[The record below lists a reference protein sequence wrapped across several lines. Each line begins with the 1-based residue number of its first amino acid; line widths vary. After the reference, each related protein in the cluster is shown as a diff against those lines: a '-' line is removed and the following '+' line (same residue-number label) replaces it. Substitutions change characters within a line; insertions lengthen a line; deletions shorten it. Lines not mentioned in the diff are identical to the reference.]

1 MSCGT
6 KNPPG
11 KIMETNNTLKKENR
25 NIKLYIITAVF
36 VAVLLIIQFI
46 AHRITPFMRD
56 DLWYSTNLVTGEK
69 VRSLGDIIESQ
80 IWHYFNW
87 GGRSI
92 NHALLQAVLA
102 TGEVAADVFNIL
114 ATIILGFVIF
124 KTARAKNP
132 LMYLLCEA
140 LIVAFNA
147 SLFFSML
154 WESGSVNYLYSTSWI
169 LLYVMVILKEMDFK
183 SEKTSKA
190 GIAEYFWIIPL
201 ALIAGW
207 STENMGPTCF
217 VLTVGVIIFLAIK
230 KKKIPFYLYEGA
242 FLTLVGSALL
252 ILAPGNF
259 VRNQFVEK
267 ASFMSI
273 IRGRIDSFLLSGC
286 GFLLPSFLFAII
298 LLVIQIYI
306 IKEIKPRDIALFAF
320 AVIAQGAMILSP
332 AYPQRAS
339 FGIMCVL
346 ITYIVSVIARL
357 YDNHKK
363 MRPMLILLTSSFVLY
378 AIIKICSEIIFPAV

>member
-56 DLWYSTNLVTGEK
+56 DLWYATNLVTGEK
-69 VRSLGDIIESQ
+69 VKSLGDIIESQ

-102 TGEVAADVFNIL
+102 SGEVVADIFNIL
-114 ATIILGFVIF
+114 ATFILGFVIF

-169 LLYVMVILKEMDFK
+169 LLYVLVILKEMDF
-183 SEKTSKA
+183 ESKEVTNA
-190 GIAEYFWIIPL
+190 GKAEYFWIIPL

-267 ASFMSI
+267 ASLSDI
-273 IRGRIDSFLLSGC
+273 IRGRIDTFLISSADY
-286 GFLLPSFLFAII
+286 LLPSFLFALI
-298 LLVIQIYI
+298 LLIIQIYI
-306 IKEIKPRDIALFAF
+306 LKEIKPRDIALFSF
-320 AVIAQGAMILSP
+320 AVIAQGAMFLSP
-332 AYPQRAS
+332 TYPQRAS

-346 ITYIVSVIARL
+346 ITYIVSVISSL
-357 YDNHKK
+357 FENHKK
-363 MRPMLILLTSSFVLY
+363 TKPLLILLTASMFLY
-378 AIIKICSEIIFPAV
+378 AVIKVCTEIIFPAV

>member
-1 MSCGT
+1 MNT
-6 KNPPG
+6 AKNS
-11 KIMETNNTLKKENR
+11 KNS
-25 NIKLYIITAVF
+25 YIILTVIG
-36 VAVLLIIQFI
+36 VAILLILQFI
-46 AHRITPFMRD
+46 AHRMTPFMRD
-56 DLWYSTNLVTGEK
+56 DLWYATNLVTGEK
-69 VRSLGDIIESQ
+69 VSSVSDIIESQ

-102 TGEVAADVFNIL
+102 SGEVAADIFNLL
-114 ATIILGFVIF
+114 ATIILGFAIY
-124 KTARAKNP
+124 KTSRAKNP
-132 LMYLLCEA
+132 LMFLLCEA

-169 LLYVMVILKEMDFK
+169 LLYVAVIIKELDLDIIK
-183 SEKTSKA
+183 EGDSKGKT
-190 GIAEYFWIIPL
+190 IAKCIWIIPL

-217 VLTVGVIIFLAIK
+217 VLTVGVIIFLAVK
-230 KKKIPFYLYEGA
+230 KRKIPIFLFEGA
-242 FLTLVGSALL
+242 LMTLIGSAVL

-267 ASFMSI
+267 ASLINI
-273 IRGRIDSFLLSGC
+273 IRARIDSFLMSGC

-346 ITYIVSVIARL
+346 ITYIVSVISKL
-357 YDNHKK
+357 FEKNKK
-363 MRPMLILLTSSFVLY
+363 IGWLFVALASSMFLKAVIMILT
-378 AIIKICSEIIFPAV
+378 EIIFPAV

>member
-56 DLWYSTNLVTGEK
+56 DLWYATNLVTGEK
-69 VRSLGDIIESQ
+69 VKSLGDIIESQ

-102 TGEVAADVFNIL
+102 SGEVVADIFNIL
-114 ATIILGFVIF
+114 ATFILGFVIF

-169 LLYVMVILKEMDFK
+169 LLYVLVILTEMDF
-183 SEKTSKA
+183 ESKEVTNA
-190 GIAEYFWIIPL
+190 GKAEYFWIIPL

-267 ASFMSI
+267 ASLSDI
-273 IRGRIDSFLLSGC
+273 IRGRIDTFLISSADY
-286 GFLLPSFLFAII
+286 LLPSFLFALI
-298 LLVIQIYI
+298 LLIIQIYI
-306 IKEIKPRDIALFAF
+306 LKEIKPRDIALFSF
-320 AVIAQGAMILSP
+320 AVIAQGAMFLSP
-332 AYPQRAS
+332 TYPQRAS

-346 ITYIVSVIARL
+346 ITYIVSVISSL
-357 YDNHKK
+357 FENHKK
-363 MRPMLILLTSSFVLY
+363 TKPLLILLTASMFLY
-378 AIIKICSEIIFPAV
+378 AVIKVCTEIIFPAV

>member
-1 MSCGT
+1 
-6 KNPPG
+6 
-11 KIMETNNTLKKENR
+11 METNNTLKKENR

-169 LLYVMVILKEMDFK
+169 LLYVMVILKEMDFQA
-183 SEKTSKA
+183 EETTKTKK
-190 GIAEYFWIIPL
+190 AEYFWIIPL

-273 IRGRIDSFLLSGC
+273 IRARIDSFLLSGC

-298 LLVIQIYI
+298 LLVILIYI
-306 IKEIKPRDIALFAF
+306 IKDIKPRDIALFAF
-320 AVIAQGAMILSP
+320 AVIA
-332 AYPQRAS
+332 
-339 FGIMCVL
+339 
-346 ITYIVSVIARL
+346 
-357 YDNHKK
+357 
-363 MRPMLILLTSSFVLY
+363 
-378 AIIKICSEIIFPAV
+378 

>member
-56 DLWYSTNLVTGEK
+56 DLWYATNLVTGEK
-69 VRSLGDIIESQ
+69 VKSLGDIIESQ

-102 TGEVAADVFNIL
+102 SGEVVADIFNIL
-114 ATIILGFVIF
+114 ATFILGFVIF

-169 LLYVMVILKEMDFK
+169 LLYVLVILKEMDF
-183 SEKTSKA
+183 ESKEVTNA
-190 GIAEYFWIIPL
+190 GKAEYFWIIPL

-267 ASFMSI
+267 ASLSDI
-273 IRGRIDSFLLSGC
+273 IRGRIDTFLISSADY
-286 GFLLPSFLFAII
+286 LLPSFLFALI
-298 LLVIQIYI
+298 LLIIQIYVL
-306 IKEIKPRDIALFAF
+306 KEIKPRDIALFSF
-320 AVIAQGAMILSP
+320 AVIAQGAMFLSP
-332 AYPQRAS
+332 TYPQRAS

-346 ITYIVSVIARL
+346 ITYIVSVISSL
-357 YDNHKK
+357 FENHKK
-363 MRPMLILLTSSFVLY
+363 TKPLLILLTASMFLY
-378 AIIKICSEIIFPAV
+378 AVIKVCTEIIFPAV

>member
-56 DLWYSTNLVTGEK
+56 DLWYATNLVTGEK
-69 VRSLGDIIESQ
+69 VKSLGDIIESQ

-102 TGEVAADVFNIL
+102 SGEVVADIFNIL
-114 ATIILGFVIF
+114 ATFILGFVIF

-169 LLYVMVILKEMDFK
+169 LLYVLVILKEMDF
-183 SEKTSKA
+183 ESKEVTNA
-190 GIAEYFWIIPL
+190 GKAEYFWIIPL

-217 VLTVGVIIFLAIK
+217 VLTVGTIIFLAVK
-230 KKKIPFYLYEGA
+230 KKKIPFFLYEGA
-242 FLTLVGSALL
+242 FMTLVGSALL

-267 ASFMSI
+267 ASFTEI
-273 IRGRIDSFLLSGC
+273 IRGRIDTFLISSADY
-286 GFLLPSFLFAII
+286 LLPSFLFALI
-298 LLVIQIYI
+298 LLIIQIYVLN
-306 IKEIKPRDIALFAF
+306 EIKPRDIALFSF
-320 AVIAQGAMILSP
+320 AVIAQGAMFLSP
-332 AYPQRAS
+332 TYPQRAS

-346 ITYIVSVIARL
+346 ITYIVSVISSL
-357 YDNHKK
+357 FENHKK
-363 MRPMLILLTSSFVLY
+363 TKPLLILLTASMFLY
-378 AIIKICSEIIFPAV
+378 AVIKVCTEIIFPAV

>member
-6 KNPPG
+6 KNPLG

-46 AHRITPFMRD
+46 AHRMTPFMRD
-56 DLWYSTNLVTGEK
+56 DLWYATNLVTGEK
-69 VRSLGDIIESQ
+69 VSSLGDIIESQ

-92 NHALLQAVLA
+92 NHALLQAVLSS
-102 TGEVAADVFNIL
+102 GEVAADIFNIL
-114 ATIILGFVIF
+114 ATVILGFVIF

-132 LMYLLCEA
+132 LMFLLCEA

-169 LLYVMVILKEMDFK
+169 LLYVMVILKEMDFQA
-183 SEKTSKA
+183 EETTKTKK
-190 GIAEYFWIIPL
+190 AEYFWIIPL

-357 YDNHKK
+357 YENHKK
-363 MRPMLILLTSSFVLY
+363 MRPMFILLTSSFVLY
-378 AIIKICSEIIFPAV
+378 AIIKICSEIFFPAV

>member
-1 MSCGT
+1 
-6 KNPPG
+6 
-11 KIMETNNTLKKENR
+11 METNNTLKKENR

-56 DLWYSTNLVTGEK
+56 DIWYATNLVTGEK
-69 VRSLGDIIESQ
+69 VKSLGDIIESQ

-92 NHALLQAVLA
+92 NHALLQVVLA
-102 TGEVAADVFNIL
+102 TGEVAADVLNIL

-169 LLYVMVILKEMDFK
+169 LLYVLVILKEMDFEV
-183 SEKTSKA
+183 EKASKA
-190 GIAEYFWIIPL
+190 GIAEYLWIIPL

-267 ASFMSI
+267 APFMSI
-273 IRGRIDSFLLSGC
+273 IKGRIDSFLLSGC
-286 GFLLPSFLFAII
+286 GFLLTSFLFAII

-320 AVIAQGAMILSP
+320 AVIAQGAMFLSP

-346 ITYIVSVIARL
+346 ITYIVSVISRL

>member
-1 MSCGT
+1 MNTTDKS
-6 KNPPG
+6 KN
-11 KIMETNNTLKKENR
+11 T
-25 NIKLYIITAVF
+25 YIIFTVIG
-36 VAVLLIIQFI
+36 VSVLLILQFI
-46 AHRITPFMRD
+46 AHRTTPFMRD
-56 DLWYSTNLVTGEK
+56 DLWYATNLVTGEK
-69 VRSLGDIIESQ
+69 VSSVSDIIESQ

-102 TGEVAADVFNIL
+102 SGEVVADIFNIL
-114 ATIILGFVIF
+114 ATFILGFVIY
-124 KTARAKNP
+124 KTSRAKNS
-132 LMYLLCEA
+132 LMFLLCEA

-169 LLYVMVILKEMDFK
+169 LLYVMVIIKELDPIK
-183 SEKTSKA
+183 ENTTKGKA
-190 GIAEYFWIIPL
+190 IAKCFWIVPL

-217 VLTVGVIIFLAIK
+217 VLTVGVIIFLAVK
-230 KKKIPFYLYEGA
+230 KRKIPIFLFEGA
-242 FLTLVGSALL
+242 LMTLIGSAVL

-267 ASFMSI
+267 ASLINI
-273 IRGRIDSFLLSGC
+273 IRARIDSFLMSGC

-346 ITYIVSVIARL
+346 ITYIVSVISKL
-357 YDNHKK
+357 FEKNKK
-363 MRPMLILLTSSFVLY
+363 IGWLFVALASSMFLKAVIMILT
-378 AIIKICSEIIFPAV
+378 EIIFPAV

>member
-1 MSCGT
+1 M
-6 KNPPG
+6 
-11 KIMETNNTLKKENR
+11 
-25 NIKLYIITAVF
+25 
-36 VAVLLIIQFI
+36 
-46 AHRITPFMRD
+46 
-56 DLWYSTNLVTGEK
+56 TGEK
-69 VRSLGDIIESQ
+69 VSSVSDIIESQ

-102 TGEVAADVFNIL
+102 SGEVVADIFNIL
-114 ATIILGFVIF
+114 ATFILGFVIY
-124 KTARAKNP
+124 KTSRAKNS
-132 LMYLLCEA
+132 LMFLLCEA

-169 LLYVMVILKEMDFK
+169 LLYVMVIIKELDPIK
-183 SEKTSKA
+183 ENTTKGKA
-190 GIAEYFWIIPL
+190 IAKCFWIVPL

-217 VLTVGVIIFLAIK
+217 VLTVGVIIFLAVK
-230 KKKIPFYLYEGA
+230 KRKIPIFLFEGA
-242 FLTLVGSALL
+242 LMTLIGSAVL

-267 ASFMSI
+267 ASLINI
-273 IRGRIDSFLLSGC
+273 IRARIDSFLMSGC

-346 ITYIVSVIARL
+346 ITYIVSVISKL
-357 YDNHKK
+357 FEKNKK
-363 MRPMLILLTSSFVLY
+363 IGWLFVALASSMFLKAVIMILT
-378 AIIKICSEIIFPAV
+378 EIIFPAV

>member
-1 MSCGT
+1 
-6 KNPPG
+6 
-11 KIMETNNTLKKENR
+11 METNNTVKKENK
-25 NIKLYIITAVF
+25 NIKLYIITAVS
-36 VAVLLIIQFI
+36 VAILLIIQFI

-56 DLWYSTNLVTGEK
+56 DLWYATNLVTGEK
-69 VRSLGDIIESQ
+69 VTSLGDIIESQ

-102 TGEVAADVFNIL
+102 SGEAAADVLNIL

-124 KTARAKNP
+124 RASRAKNP

-169 LLYVMVILKEMDFK
+169 LLYVMVILKEMYY
-183 SEKTSKA
+183 EGAEVLKA
-190 GIAEYFWIIPL
+190 KKAEYFWIIPL

-230 KKKIPFYLYEGA
+230 KRKIPFYLYEGA
-242 FLTLVGSALL
+242 FMTLLGSALL

-267 ASFMSI
+267 APFMSI

-286 GFLLPSFLFAII
+286 NFLLPSFLFAII
-298 LLVIQIYI
+298 LLVIEIYI

-320 AVIAQGAMILSP
+320 AVIAQGAMFLSP

-346 ITYIVSVIARL
+346 ITYMVSVISRL
-357 YDNHKK
+357 YENHKK
-363 MRPMLILLTSSFVLY
+363 TRPMVILLTSSFVLY
-378 AIIKICSEIIFPAV
+378 AIIKVCSEIIFPAV